1 MKFYEYIE
9 RMKGVPYTEEVGYIK
24 GWGSIFSRMYEW
36 PMTVKNIGNSYEII
50 KIPKYYANDRY
61 RLFIPVKG
69 YSQTLFRDMYI
80 TTDIIADGLL
90 YGTISSESFSGCVKL
105 KRITIPKSITR
116 IEENAFRGC
125 DSLEDVYYEGT
136 LEEWRKIDI
145 VSEKYEVEFG
155 EFYPGTPVQKIKCAR
170 LRHIP
175 GNEALFRATI
185 HFGCDLNELR
195 PRWEGEL
202 LPKLMKGKMSVSMDE
217 LREAKIEYISDP
229 NTSLEALSEL
239 AMDEDEDVRGAA
251 KEAIMRKKHDG
262 TKREHDLV

>member
-1 MKFYEYIE
+1 MKFYEYVECMKDTSYAEDIE
-9 RMKGVPYTEEVGYIK
+9 YSMKWGALLSGVN
-24 GWGSIFSRMYEW
+24 EW
-36 PMTVKNIGNSYEII
+36 PVAVKNIRDSSEII
-50 KIPKYYANDRY
+50 KIPRY
-61 RLFIPVKG
+61 HESERLKRYVLVRG
-69 YSQTLFRDMYI
+69 YSGTAFKDMDI

-90 YGTISSESFSGCVKL
+90 NKIITAETFSRCVNL

-155 EFYPGTPVQKIKCAR
+155 EFYPGTPIQKMKSAR

-202 LPKLMKGKMSVSMDE
+202 LPGLMKGKMSVSMDE

-229 NTSLEALSEL
+229 DTSLEALSEL